1 MTRFKLLAITL
12 TVFLMSCGEAGK
24 IEKLKKE
31 LKEKKQELASV
42 NKEILDLQTEIAL
55 LDTTAKENTI
65 PVKVDTLGHS
75 KFSNMVTLQG
85 LVKSDKNIRMSSEVP
100 GRIEKIYVREGQKVS
115 FGQALVKMNSE
126 MISSQIN
133 ELKSALKLAQATYE
147 KQNRLWQKEIGSEI
161 QLLQAKTNYENLQKA
176 IETARVQ
183 LNKHLLTAPS
193 NGYVENILSNEGQM
207 AAPGLP
213 LIEMTNNKT
222 LELNLK
228 VSEKFLGK
236 LTKGQTVEIQYPS
249 ISKTFKEKIDAIGSV
264 IDQNSRTF
272 NITIRPK
279 NGIPLLKPNML
290 ALVNLPSFQA
300 EQAINIP
307 TKLIRQDSR
316 GNFVL
321 SVNSNKQV
329 EKVYIKIEEQFADKT
344 IIKSG
349 VTVGQLIIT
358 EGFTNVIP
366 GDLVKI
372 ISSKRIE

>member
-1 MTRFKLLAITL
+1 
-12 TVFLMSCGEAGK
+12 MSCGEAGK

-42 NKEILDLQTEIAL
+42 NKEILDLQTEIDL

-236 LTKGQTVEIQYPS
+236 LTTGQTVEIQYPS

-279 NGIPLLKPNML
+279 NGIPFLKPNML

-321 SVNSNKQV
+321 SVNSDKQV
-329 EKVYIKIEEQFADKT
+329 EKVYIQIEEQFADKT